1 MKKIT
6 LLVASL
12 LLMSNVTIA
21 SEKNVFT
28 GNDEGYR
35 FITDYRDADPIVF
48 KERGIEFFIFLD
60 GQFDFNTQ
68 ATTAPTRNRT
78 ENMNRTHGAPG
89 VRTVSV
95 ANSYYG
101 PVKGVKVE
109 HDYQGRVRRVGNV
122 FINYDAYGRVKRVGS
137 VYMKYNSFAL
147 KQVGGMKIF
156 YNRRGQIMDIVGYVN
171 SSSYGNHYDFDGHGF
186 GNGNGHGNGNNNG
199 YDNDSDDEDFY
210 YYKKDGSKVKM
221 DDDDVIEIK
230 RDEKERK
237 RK

>member
-1 MKKIT
+1 MRKIT

-12 LLMSNVTIA
+12 LLISNVTIA
-21 SEKNVFT
+21 SEKNVF
-28 GNDEGYR
+28 GANDEGYR

-68 ATTAPTRNRT
+68 PTTSGTRYRT
-78 ENMNRTHGAPG
+78 ENMNRTFGAPG
-89 VRTVSV
+89 VRTVTVS
-95 ANSYYG
+95 NTYYG
-101 PVKGVKVE
+101 PTIGVRVE
-109 HDYQGRVRRVGNV
+109 HDNQGRVRRVGNV

-147 KQVGGMKIF
+147 KQVGNMKIF
-156 YNRRGQIMDIVGYVN
+156 YNRRGQIIDVTGFVN
-171 SSSYGNHYDFDGHGF
+171 SSSYGNGYSFNGNH
-186 GNGNGHGNGNNNG
+186 GNGNGHSYGNNNG
-199 YDNDSDDEDFY
+199 YNDNTNDDDFY

-221 DDDDVIEIK
+221 DDSDIIEIK

-237 RK
+237 K

>member
-12 LLMSNVTIA
+12 LLMSNATIT
-21 SEKNVFT
+21 SEKNVFI
-28 GNDEGYR
+28 GNEEGYR

-68 ATTAPTRNRT
+68 PTVSSTRGRT
-78 ENMNRTHGAPG
+78 QSMNRTYGAPG
-89 VRTVSV
+89 VRTVTVS
-95 ANSYYG
+95 NSYYG
-101 PVKGVKVE
+101 PASGVRVE
-109 HDYQGRVRRVGNV
+109 HDNQGRVRRVGNV

-147 KQVGGMKIF
+147 NQVGGMKIF
-156 YNRRGQIMDIVGYVN
+156 YNRRGQIIDVVGFVN
-171 SSSYGNHYDFDGHGF
+171 NFST
-186 GNGNGHGNGNNNG
+186 GNNYNFGGNSG
-199 YDNDSDDEDFY
+199 YDSHNSFNNNNNEDFY

-221 DDDDVIEIK
+221 DDSDIIEIK
-230 RDEKERK
+230 KDEKERK
-237 RK
+237 R

>member
-21 SEKNVFT
+21 SEKKVFSAKE
-28 GNDEGYR
+28 EGYR
-35 FITDYRDADPIVF
+35 IITDYRDAEPIVF
-48 KERGIEFFIFLD
+48 KERGVEFFIFLD

-68 ATTAPTRNRT
+68 PTTSRTRNRT
-78 ENMNRTHGAPG
+78 EKMNRTYGAPG
-89 VRTVSV
+89 VRTVTVSN
-95 ANSYYG
+95 AYYG
-101 PVKGVKVE
+101 PARGVIIE
-109 HDYQGRVRRVGNV
+109 HDNQGRVRRVGNV

-147 KQVGGMKIF
+147 KQVGGMQIL
-156 YNRRGQIMDIVGYVN
+156 YNRRGQIIDIIGFINYYN
-171 SSSYGNHYDFDGHGF
+171 QGNNYDFDG
-186 GNGNGHGNGNNNG
+186 NGHENGHGNGNNNG
-199 YDNDSDDEDFY
+199 YNDDTNEDDYY

-221 DDDDVIEIK
+221 DDSDVIEIK

-237 RK
+237 K

>member
-12 LLMSNVTIA
+12 LLISNGTFA

-28 GNDEGYR
+28 GNEEGYR

-68 ATTAPTRNRT
+68 PLVTPTRNRT
-78 ENMNRTHGAPG
+78 ESMNGTHGAPG
-89 VRTVSV
+89 VRTVTVS
-95 ANSYYG
+95 NTYYG
-101 PVKGVKVE
+101 PARGGVIIQ
-109 HDYQGRVRRVGNV
+109 HDNQGRVRRVGNV
-122 FINYDAYGRVKRVGS
+122 FINYDAYGRVKRIGS

-147 KQVGGMKIF
+147 KQVGNMKII
-156 YNRRGQIMDIVGYVN
+156 YNRRGQIIDIVGFVN
-171 SSSYGNHYDFDGHGF
+171 YSNQNNGYTFG

-199 YDNDSDDEDFY
+199 YDTNSDDDFY

-221 DDDDVIEIK
+221 DEADVQEIK
-230 RDEKERK
+230 KEEIERK
-237 RK
+237 R

>member
-21 SEKNVFT
+21 SEKNVF
-28 GNDEGYR
+28 GANEEGYR

-68 ATTAPTRNRT
+68 PTTVGPRYRT
-78 ENMNRTHGAPG
+78 ENINTTYGAPR
-89 VRTVSV
+89 VRTVTVSS
-95 ANSYYG
+95 SYYG
-101 PVKGVKVE
+101 PSRGVIIE
-109 HDYQGRVRRVGNV
+109 HDNQGRVRRVGNV
-122 FINYDAYGRVKRVGS
+122 FINYDAYGRVKRIGA

-147 KQVGGMKIF
+147 KQVGGMKII
-156 YNRRGQIMDIVGYVN
+156 YNRRGQIVDIIGFVNYSNQNNGYTF
-171 SSSYGNHYDFDGHGF
+171 G
-186 GNGNGHGNGNNNG
+186 GNGNGYGNGNNNG
-199 YDNDSDDEDFY
+199 YDSDDDFY

-221 DDDDVIEIK
+221 NDDDIKEIK
-230 RDEKERK
+230 KEEIERK
-237 RK
+237 K

>member
-12 LLMSNVTIA
+12 LLIGNVTIA
-21 SEKNVFT
+21 SEKNVF
-28 GNDEGYR
+28 GANEEGYR
-35 FITDYRDADPIVF
+35 FITDFRDADPIVF
-48 KERGIEFFIFLD
+48 KERGVEFFIFLD

-68 ATTAPTRNRT
+68 PTTADPRYRT
-78 ENMNRTHGAPG
+78 EDMNRTQGAPG

-95 ANSYYG
+95 SSTYYG
-101 PVKGVKVE
+101 PVAGVRVE
-109 HDYQGRVRRVGNV
+109 HDNQGRVRRVGNV

-147 KQVGGMKIF
+147 KQVGNMKII
-156 YNRRGQIMDIVGYVN
+156 YNRRGQIIDIVGFVN
-171 SSSYGNHYDFDGHGF
+171 YYNQGNNYNYG
-186 GNGNGHGNGNNNG
+186 GNGHGNGNGYGNGNNNN
-199 YDNDSDDEDFY
+199 YDSDDDFY

-230 RDEKERK
+230 REETDRK
-237 RK
+237 VKK

>member
-1 MKKIT
+1 MRKIT

-12 LLMSNVTIA
+12 LLMSNATIA
-21 SEKNVFT
+21 SEKNVF
-28 GNDEGYR
+28 GANEEGYR

-68 ATTAPTRNRT
+68 PTTSGTRYRT
-78 ENMNRTHGAPG
+78 ENMNRTFGAPG
-89 VRTVSV
+89 VRTVTVS
-95 ANSYYG
+95 NSYYG
-101 PVKGVKVE
+101 PAIGVRVE
-109 HDYQGRVRRVGNV
+109 HDNQGRVRRVGNV

-147 KQVGGMKIF
+147 KQVGNMKIF
-156 YNRRGQIMDIVGYVN
+156 YNRRGQVIDVTGFVN
-171 SSSYGNHYDFDGHGF
+171 SSSYGNGYTFNGNH
-186 GNGNGHGNGNNNG
+186 GNGNGHGYGNNNG
-199 YDNDSDDEDFY
+199 YNDNTNDDDFY

-221 DDDDVIEIK
+221 DDSDIIEIK

-237 RK
+237 K

>member
-21 SEKNVFT
+21 SEKNVFGT
-28 GNDEGYR
+28 KDEGYR

-68 ATTAPTRNRT
+68 PTTSGIRNRT
-78 ENMNRTHGAPG
+78 ESMNRTYGAPG
-89 VRTVSV
+89 VRTVTVS
-95 ANSYYG
+95 NSYYRTARG
-101 PVKGVKVE
+101 IRVE
-109 HDYQGRVRRVGNV
+109 HDNLGRVRRVGNV
-122 FINYDAYGRVKRVGS
+122 FVNYDALGRVKRIGS

-156 YNRRGQIMDIVGYVN
+156 YNRRGQIVDVIGYVN
-171 SSSYGNHYDFDGHGF
+171 SSSYGNGF
-186 GNGNGHGNGNNNG
+186 NFNGNNYG
-199 YDNDSDDEDFY
+199 YDSNTDEDFY
-210 YYKKDGSKVKM
+210 YYRKDGSKVKM
-221 DDDDVIEIK
+221 DDSDVIEIK
-230 RDEKERK
+230 REETARRK
-237 RK
+237 

>member
-12 LLMSNVTIA
+12 LLIGNVTIA
-21 SEKNVFT
+21 SEKNVFGAT
-28 GNDEGYR
+28 DEGYR

-68 ATTAPTRNRT
+68 PTVSGTRTRT
-78 ENMNRTHGAPG
+78 ENMNRTYGAPG
-89 VRTVSV
+89 VRTVTVS
-95 ANSYYG
+95 NTYYG
-101 PVKGVKVE
+101 PAIGVRVE
-109 HDYQGRVRRVGNV
+109 HDNQGRVRRVGNV

-147 KQVGGMKIF
+147 KQVGNMKII
-156 YNRRGQIMDIVGYVN
+156 YNRRGQIIDIVGFVN
-171 SSSYGNHYDFDGHGF
+171 YYNQGNNYNYG
-186 GNGNGHGNGNNNG
+186 GNGHGNGNGYGNGNNNN
-199 YDNDSDDEDFY
+199 YDSDDDFY

-230 RDEKERK
+230 REETDRK
-237 RK
+237 VKK

>member
-1 MKKIT
+1 MRKIT

-12 LLMSNVTIA
+12 LLISNVTIA

-28 GNDEGYR
+28 GNEEGYR

-68 ATTAPTRNRT
+68 PTTSGIRNRT
-78 ENMNRTHGAPG
+78 ENINRTYGAPG
-89 VRTVSV
+89 VRTVTVS
-95 ANSYYG
+95 NSYYG
-101 PVKGVKVE
+101 PSRGVRVE
-109 HDYQGRVRRVGNV
+109 HDNLGRVRRVGNV

-156 YNRRGQIMDIVGYVN
+156 YNRRGQIVDVVGFVN
-171 SSSYGNHYDFDGHGF
+171 GSSHGNGYNFNGNGY
-186 GNGNGHGNGNNNG
+186 GNGNYNNG
-199 YDNDSDDEDFY
+199 DSDEDFY
-210 YYKKDGSKVKM
+210 
-221 DDDDVIEIK
+221 
-230 RDEKERK
+230 
-237 RK
+237 